1 MEKKE
6 ILAAYAAAFTLFA
19 IAGSVMAFISGIDAV
34 FDNPFGLLMASI
46 FLGIL
51 SATIIVGGF
60 GIFHLIC
67 PAKAE
72 QFFKKELAQIKKDIT
87 ADNSD
92 KLE

>member
-6 ILAAYAAAFTLFA
+6 ILAAYATAFALFA
-19 IAGSVMAFISGIDAV
+19 IAGSVMAFISGVDAI

-46 FLGIL
+46 FLGVL

-72 QFFKKELAQIKKDIT
+72 QFFKKELAQIKKDLA

>member
-1 MEKKE
+1 
-6 ILAAYAAAFTLFA
+6 
-19 IAGSVMAFISGIDAV
+19 MAFISGVDAI

-46 FLGIL
+46 VLGSL
-51 SATIIVGGF
+51 SAAIIVGGF

-72 QFFKKELAQIKKDIT
+72 QLIKNELAQIKKDLA

>member
-1 MEKKE
+1 MKKNF
-6 ILAAYAAAFTLFA
+6 LTAYAAAFALFA

-51 SATIIVGGF
+51 SAAIIVGGF

-67 PAKAE
+67 PKKAE
-72 QFFKKELAQIKKDIT
+72 QLIKSELAQIKKDLA

>member
-1 MEKKE
+1 MKKKFFV
-6 ILAAYAAAFTLFA
+6 AYAAAFALFA
-19 IAGSVMAFISGIDAV
+19 IAGSVMAFISGVDAV
-34 FDNPFGLLMASI
+34 FDNPFGLLVASI

-72 QFFKKELAQIKKDIT
+72 QFLKKELAQIKKDLA

>member
-1 MEKKE
+1 
-6 ILAAYAAAFTLFA
+6 
-19 IAGSVMAFISGIDAV
+19 MAFISGVDAI

-46 FLGIL
+46 FLGVL

-67 PAKAE
+67 PKKAE
-72 QFFKKELAQIKKDIT
+72 QFFKKELAQIKKDLV

>member
-6 ILAAYAAAFTLFA
+6 ILAAYATAFTLFA
-19 IAGSVMAFISGIDAV
+19 IAGSVMAFISGVDAI
-34 FDNPFGLLMASI
+34 FDDPFGLLVASI

-51 SATIIVGGF
+51 GATIIVGGF

-67 PAKAE
+67 PTKVE
-72 QFFKKELAQIKKDIT
+72 QLIKNELAQIKKDLA

>member
-1 MEKKE
+1 MKKNE
-6 ILAAYAAAFTLFA
+6 IFAAYAAAFTLFA
-19 IAGSVMAFISGIDAV
+19 IAGSVMAFISGVDAI
-34 FDNPFGLLMASI
+34 FDDPFGLLVASI

-67 PAKAE
+67 PTKVE
-72 QFFKKELAQIKKDIT
+72 QLIKNELAQIKKDLA

>member
-1 MEKKE
+1 MKKNE
-6 ILAAYAAAFTLFA
+6 IFAAYATAFALFA
-19 IAGSVMAFISGIDAV
+19 IAGSVMAFVSGIDAI

-46 FLGIL
+46 FLGVL

-72 QFFKKELAQIKKDIT
+72 QFFKKELAQIKKDLA